1 MQAVDDPSRDEDY
14 FTHTHTALGVV
25 AVVYRL
31 LRWSRRHT
39 MQLISCD
46 VWLEKST
53 EAEIES
59 RNSAEWPLSEI
70 VFRSARESE
79 MRTKAA
85 LGVVTARAVGRLYTF
100 VF

>member
-1 MQAVDDPSRDEDY
+1 
-14 FTHTHTALGVV
+14 
-25 AVVYRL
+25 
-31 LRWSRRHT
+31 

-70 VFRSARESE
+70 VFCRESE

-85 LGVVTARAVGRLYTF
+85 LGVVTARAAGRLYTF